1 MRAFT
6 LIEVMIAVII
16 ATLGAVAALNM
27 GIQSARIET
36 LLKERRRLV
45 APISIA
51 AFHGNVEFSNTQKR
65 LFAMLESS
73 YKIENEALIDYLDN
87 TWVLYNEE
95 RVSSWELIPNAEEY
109 GLPRFEIVE
118 KTVTLNGS
126 SARIYQIREDKLP

>member
-16 ATLGAVAALNM
+16 ATLGAAAALNM
-27 GIQSARIET
+27 GIQSTRIET
-36 LLKERRRLV
+36 LLKERRQLV

-51 AFHGNVEFSNTQKR
+51 AFHGDLEFSNTQKR
-65 LFAMLESS
+65 LLAMLESS
-73 YKIENEALIDYLDN
+73 YKIENEALINYLDN
-87 TWVLYNEE
+87 TWVFYVEE
-95 RVSSWELIPNAEEY
+95 RLSSWELMPNASEY

-126 SARIYQIREDKLP
+126 SAAIYQIKEDKLP